1 MSLSEPARSDSPPE
15 ALSEPQSGEPSGN
28 LPAPYVSPW
37 QEFGRNLQA
46 MAADLRLRGQELWR
60 RNREGELS
68 VPGFW
73 PRDLAPS
80 FWPLLL
86 VLLLLLPLAGV
97 RFWQDH
103 ARPAPRP
110 EPVVQQR
117 TSPLELPVQELI
129 PAPQRKAEEPSP
141 APEAMDAQPAVE
153 PFQPSEPEQPLQPQ
167 LSFDPLFELF
177 QDTSVP
183 EGLLRSV
190 KPLPEQDRLLLELS
204 VGVWQQL
211 PTDQRQT
218 LASSWLQSAFELDYA
233 SLQLVNEQGDLLGR
247 SARVGGGMIL
257 FDLGLVG

>member
-1 MSLSEPARSDSPPE
+1 MSLSERARSDSPSE
-15 ALSEPQSGEPSGN
+15 AQSESLAGDPSGN

-37 QEFGRNLQA
+37 LEFGRNLQA

-86 VLLLLLPLAGV
+86 VLLLLLPLAGI

-103 ARPAPRP
+103 ARLELRP
-110 EPVVQQR
+110 EPVELQR
-117 TSPLELPVQELI
+117 TSPLELPVPELI
-129 PAPQRKAEEPSP
+129 PAPQPVEEELPP
-141 APEAMDAQPAVE
+141 IPEAMDAEPAVE
-153 PFQPSEPEQPLQPQ
+153 PLEPEQPLQPQ

-177 QDTSVP
+177 QDTAVP
-183 EGLLRSV
+183 EGLLRSA
-190 KPLPEQDRLLLELS
+190 KPVPEQDRLLLELS
-204 VGVWQQL
+204 VDVWAQT
-211 PTDQRQT
+211 PIDQRQT

-233 SLQLVNEQGDLLGR
+233 SLELVNQQGDLLGR
-247 SARVGGGMIL
+247 SAWVGGGMIL

>member
-1 MSLSEPARSDSPPE
+1 
-15 ALSEPQSGEPSGN
+15 
-28 LPAPYVSPW
+28 
-37 QEFGRNLQA
+37 
-46 MAADLRLRGQELWR
+46 MAADLRLRIQELWR

-86 VLLLLLPLAGV
+86 VLLLLLPLAGI

-110 EPVVQQR
+110 EPVELQR
-117 TSPLELPVQELI
+117 TSPFELPVTELI
-129 PAPQRKAEEPSP
+129 PAPQLMEEEPLP
-141 APEAMDAQPAVE
+141 VPEAMDAEPASE
-153 PFQPSEPEQPLQPQ
+153 PFEPLEPEQPLQPQ

-177 QDTSVP
+177 QDKAVP
-183 EGLLRSV
+183 EGLLRSA
-190 KPLPEQDRLLLELS
+190 KPVPEQDRLLLELS
-204 VGVWQQL
+204 VDAWQQL
-211 PTDQRQT
+211 SLDQRQT

>member
-1 MSLSEPARSDSPPE
+1 MSLSEPARSDSSSE
-15 ALSEPQSGEPSGN
+15 AQSESLNGGPSGN

-46 MAADLRLRGQELWR
+46 MAADVRLRGQELWR

-86 VLLLLLPLAGV
+86 VLLLLLPLAGI
-97 RFWQDH
+97 RLWQDH
-103 ARPAPRP
+103 SRPALRP
-110 EPVVQQR
+110 DPAELQR
-117 TSPLELPVQELI
+117 TSPLELPVPELI

-141 APEAMDAQPAVE
+141 VPEAMDAEPAVE
-153 PFQPSEPEQPLQPQ
+153 PSEPEQPNQPH

-183 EGLLRSV
+183 EGLLRSA
-190 KPLPEQDRLLLELS
+190 KPVPEQDRLLLELS

-211 PTDQRQT
+211 PPDQRQN
-218 LASSWLQSAFELDYA
+218 LASSWLQSALELDYA
-233 SLQLVNEQGDLLGR
+233 SLQLLNEQGDLLGR